1 MNANGMEAL
10 NEMQKA
16 GAVAHFFCRQ
26 VSISPN
32 HLIRVASG
40 HLRPSTSLLHPTV
53 KTL

>member
-26 VSISPN
+26 VSISAN

-40 HLRPSTSLLHPTV
+40 ICDLRHPSYTRL
-53 KTL
+53 